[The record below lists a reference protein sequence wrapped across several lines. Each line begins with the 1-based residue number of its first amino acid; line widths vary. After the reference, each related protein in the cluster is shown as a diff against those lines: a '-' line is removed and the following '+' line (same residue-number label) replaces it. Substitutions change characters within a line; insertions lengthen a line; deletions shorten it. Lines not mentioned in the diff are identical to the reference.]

1 MEIHLVEMVELL
13 KRNTLVDQGLV
24 DEENNP
30 SYQKNKSE
38 SLEIL
43 PNLPAPPK
51 RQKLSRRVGKGSESH
66 NYFALIKIPKKL
78 QCGNKSV

>member
-1 MEIHLVEMVELL
+1 MEMVELL

-43 PNLPAPPK
+43 PNLPAPLK

-66 NYFALIKIPKKL
+66 NYFALIKIKKNL
-78 QCGNKSV
+78 ECGNKSV

>member
-1 MEIHLVEMVELL
+1 MEMVELL
-13 KRNTLVDQGLV
+13 KRNALVDQGLV

-43 PNLPAPPK
+43 PNLPAPLK

-66 NYFALIKIPKKL
+66 NYFALIKIPKNL
-78 QCGNKSV
+78 ECGNKSV